1 MRTHERHVVNILVTG
16 GAGFIGSHLT
26 ASLVADGHNVTVLD
40 NLSTGNLSNLAP
52 IASAITFVEGDILDA
67 NLVESQVRRTDLVY
81 HLAAA
86 VGVGNIMA
94 NPLQSIITNTTGT
107 EHVLSSC
114 HRHSARVVVASTSEI
129 YGKTPKLPMSEDDDR
144 ILGSTAISRW
154 SYSTAKA
161 LDEHLALAYAA
172 EGLKVSIVRYFNSYG
187 PHLDEKGYGSVI
199 ANFIRQARA
208 GEPLTVHGD
217 GLQQRCFTFVAD
229 TVQGTILAG
238 TRQEALGSVFNIGS
252 NFEISIA
259 DLARLIIDTTG
270 SKSTITNVS
279 YEQRYGTSFEDTR
292 RRVPSLDRA
301 RTVLG
306 YTPTINLAAGL
317 DRTLAWWNLAHA

>member
-1 MRTHERHVVNILVTG
+1 MNVLVTG
-16 GAGFIGSHLT
+16 GAGFIGSHLV
-26 ASLVADGHNVTVLD
+26 AALIADGHAVTVLD
-40 NLSTGNLSNLAP
+40 NLSTGNLSNLTP
-52 IASAITFVEGDILDA
+52 IASSITFVEGDILDED
-67 NLVESQVRRTDLVY
+67 LVESHVRRADLVY

-107 EHVLSSC
+107 ELVLRSC
-114 HRHSARVVVASTSEI
+114 HRHLVRVVVASTSEI

-144 ILGSTAISRW
+144 VLGSTAISRW

-161 LDEHLALAYAA
+161 LDEHLALAYGA
-172 EGLKVSIVRYFNSYG
+172 EGLPVSIVRYFNSYG

-199 ANFIRQARA
+199 ANFIRQARS
-208 GEPLTVHGD
+208 GDPLTVHGD
-217 GLQQRCFTFVAD
+217 GLQQRCFTFVED
-229 TVQGTILAG
+229 TVRGTILAG
-238 TRQEALGSVFNIGS
+238 TKPEALGLVFNIGS

-259 DLARLIIDTTG
+259 ELAQLILDKT
-270 SKSTITNVS
+270 KSSSTVTHVS

-301 RTVLG
+301 RDVLG
-306 YTPTINLAAGL
+306 YSPTVDLSEGL
-317 DRTLAWWNLAHA
+317 DRTLAWWNTVHA

>member
-1 MRTHERHVVNILVTG
+1 MNVLVTG

-26 ASLVADGHNVTVLD
+26 ASLVADGHDVTVLD
-40 NLSTGNLSNLAP
+40 NLSTGNLSNLTP
-52 IASAITFVEGDILDA
+52 VSTAITFVEGDILDED
-67 NLVESQVRRTDLVY
+67 LVESQVRRANLVY

-94 NPLQSIITNTTGT
+94 NPLRSIVTNTTGT
-107 EHVLSSC
+107 EHVLHAC
-114 HRHSARVVVASTSEI
+114 HRHSIRVVLASTSEI

-144 ILGSTAISRW
+144 VLGSTAIARW

-161 LDEHLALAYAA
+161 LDEHLALAYAT
-172 EGLKVSIVRYFNSYG
+172 EGLRVSIVRYFNSYG
-187 PHLDEKGYGSVI
+187 PHLDEMGYGSVI

-229 TVQGTILAG
+229 TVRGTILAG
-238 TRQEALGSVFNIGS
+238 TRPEALGSVFNIGS
-252 NFEISIA
+252 NFEISIV
-259 DLARLIIDTTG
+259 DLARLIRDKTG
-270 SKSTITNVS
+270 STSHIMNVS
-279 YEQRYGTSFEDTR
+279 YEQCYGARFEDTR

-301 RTVLG
+301 QTVLG
-306 YTPTINLAAGL
+306 YTPTINLAEGL
-317 DRTLAWWNLAHA
+317 DRTLAWWNLVHT

>member
-1 MRTHERHVVNILVTG
+1 MNVLVTG
-16 GAGFIGSHLT
+16 GAGFIGSHLV
-26 ASLVADGHNVTVLD
+26 AALIADGHAVTVLD
-40 NLSTGNLSNLAP
+40 NLSTGNLSNLTP
-52 IASAITFVEGDILDA
+52 IASSITFVEGDILNED
-67 NLVESQVRRTDLVY
+67 LVESHVRRADLVY

-107 EHVLSSC
+107 EHVLRSC
-114 HRHSARVVVASTSEI
+114 YRHLVRVVVASTSEI

-144 ILGSTAISRW
+144 VLGSTAISRW

-161 LDEHLALAYAA
+161 LDEHLALAYGTD
-172 EGLKVSIVRYFNSYG
+172 GLPVSIVRYFNSYG

-217 GLQQRCFTFVAD
+217 GLQQRCFTFVED
-229 TVQGTILAG
+229 TVRGTILAG
-238 TRQEALGSVFNIGS
+238 TKPEALGSVFNIGS
-252 NFEISIA
+252 NFEISIV
-259 DLARLIIDTTG
+259 DLAHLILDKTQ
-270 SKSTITNVS
+270 SSSTVTHVS

-301 RTVLG
+301 RDFLG
-306 YTPTINLAAGL
+306 YSPTVDLPEGL
-317 DRTLAWWNLAHA
+317 DRTLAWWNTVHA

>member
-1 MRTHERHVVNILVTG
+1 MNVLVTG
-16 GAGFIGSHLT
+16 GAGFIGSHLV
-26 ASLVADGHNVTVLD
+26 ASLVSSRHGVTVLD
-40 NLSTGNLSNLAP
+40 NLSTGNLSNLTPVISDVA
-52 IASAITFVEGDILDA
+52 FVEGDILDPD
-67 NLVESQVRRTDLVY
+67 LVESHVRRSDLVY

-107 EHVLSSC
+107 EHVLRSC
-114 HRHSARVVVASTSEI
+114 HRHGVRVVVASTSEI
-129 YGKTPKLPMSEDDDR
+129 YGKTPKLPMNEDDDR

-161 LDEHLALAYAA
+161 LDEHLALAYSS
-172 EGLKVSIVRYFNSYG
+172 EGLAVSIVRYFNSYG

-199 ANFIRQARA
+199 ANFIRQARN

-217 GLQQRCFTFVAD
+217 GLQQRCFTFVSD
-229 TVQGTILAG
+229 TVRGTILAG
-238 TRQEALGSVFNIGS
+238 TRPEALGSVFNIGS

-259 DLARLIIDTTG
+259 DLARLILDKTK
-270 SKSTITNVS
+270 SSSTITNVS

-301 RTVLG
+301 RDVLG
-306 YTPTINLAAGL
+306 YSPTIDLAEGI

>member
-1 MRTHERHVVNILVTG
+1 MNVLVTG

-26 ASLVADGHNVTVLD
+26 ASLVVDGHDVTVLD
-40 NLSTGNLSNLAP
+40 NLSTGNLSNLTP
-52 IASAITFVEGDILDA
+52 VSTAISFVEGDILDED
-67 NLVESQVRRTDLVY
+67 LVESQVRRANLVY

-107 EHVLSSC
+107 EHVLRAC
-114 HRHSARVVVASTSEI
+114 HRHSVRVVVASTSEI

-161 LDEHLALAYAA
+161 LDEHLALAYAT
-172 EGLKVSIVRYFNSYG
+172 EGLQVSIVRYFNSYG

-217 GLQQRCFTFVAD
+217 GLQQRCFTFVTD
-229 TVQGTILAG
+229 TVRGTILAG
-238 TRQEALGSVFNIGS
+238 TRTEALRSVFNIGS

-259 DLARLIIDTTG
+259 DLARLIIDKT
-270 SKSTITNVS
+270 SSTSHIMNIS
-279 YEQRYGTSFEDTR
+279 YEQRYGARFEDTR

-306 YTPTINLAAGL
+306 YAPTIDLAEGL
-317 DRTLAWWNLAHA
+317 DRTLAWWNLAHT

>member
-1 MRTHERHVVNILVTG
+1 MNILVTG
-16 GAGFIGSHLT
+16 GAGFIGSHLVAT
-26 ASLVADGHNVTVLD
+26 LVSDGHAVTVLD
-40 NLSTGNLSNLAP
+40 NLSTGNLANLAP
-52 IASAITFVEGDILDA
+52 VAPKIAFTEGDILDED
-67 NLVESQVRRTDLVY
+67 LVESLVRRAELVY

-107 EHVLSSC
+107 EHVLRSC
-114 HRHSARVVVASTSEI
+114 HRHSVRVVVASTSEI

-144 ILGSTAISRW
+144 VLGSTAISRW

-161 LDEHLALAYAA
+161 LDEHLALAYGA
-172 EGLKVSIVRYFNSYG
+172 EGLPVSIVRYFNSYG

-199 ANFIRQARA
+199 ANFIRQARS
-208 GEPLTVHGD
+208 GDPLTVHGD
-217 GLQQRCFTFVAD
+217 GLQQRCFTFVED
-229 TVQGTILAG
+229 TVRGTILAG
-238 TRQEALGSVFNIGS
+238 TKPEGLGSVFNIGS

-259 DLARLIIDTTG
+259 DLAQIILDKT
-270 SKSTITNVS
+270 KSSSTVTHMS

-301 RTVLG
+301 REVLG
-306 YTPTINLAAGL
+306 YSPTVDLSEGL
-317 DRTLAWWNLAHA
+317 DRTLAWWNTVHA

>member
-1 MRTHERHVVNILVTG
+1 MNVLVTG

-26 ASLVADGHNVTVLD
+26 ASLVVDGHDVTVLD
-40 NLSTGNLSNLAP
+40 NLSTGNLSNLTP
-52 IASAITFVEGDILDA
+52 VSTAISFVEGDILDED
-67 NLVESQVRRTDLVY
+67 LVESQVRRANLVY

-107 EHVLSSC
+107 EHVLRAC
-114 HRHSARVVVASTSEI
+114 HRHSVRVVVASTSEI

-161 LDEHLALAYAA
+161 LDEHLALAYAT
-172 EGLKVSIVRYFNSYG
+172 EGLQVSIVRYFNSYG

-217 GLQQRCFTFVAD
+217 GLQQRCFTFVTD
-229 TVQGTILAG
+229 TVRGTILAG
-238 TRQEALGSVFNIGS
+238 TRTEALGSVFNIGS

-259 DLARLIIDTTG
+259 DLARLIIDKT
-270 SKSTITNVS
+270 SSTSHIMNIS
-279 YEQRYGTSFEDTR
+279 YEQRYGARFEDTR

-306 YTPTINLAAGL
+306 YAPTIDLAEGL
-317 DRTLAWWNLAHA
+317 DRTLAWWNLAHT